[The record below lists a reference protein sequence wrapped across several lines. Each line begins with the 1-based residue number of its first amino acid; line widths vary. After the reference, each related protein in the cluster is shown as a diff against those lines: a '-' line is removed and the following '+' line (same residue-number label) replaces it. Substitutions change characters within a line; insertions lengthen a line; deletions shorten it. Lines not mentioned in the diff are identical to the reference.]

1 MKCFTPAPRLG
12 HPGTWRGAALRSR
25 AGGLFLA
32 LGLAGCLARP
42 PAGPRAVV
50 FQTDFGLKD
59 GAVAAMKGVATGVDP
74 SLRLHDLTQEIPP
87 FHIWEA
93 AYRLKQTFAYWPPG
107 TVFVSVVD
115 PGVGTERR
123 PVVARLRT
131 GQWVV
136 TPDNGTLTFLAES
149 PGIES
154 LRVIDMAR
162 HRLPGS
168 ADSYTFHGRDLFAY
182 VAARLAAGKLSWAG
196 VGEPAATPAVRLP
209 YQAAELRDGVLLG
222 TVPVLDIQYG
232 NVWSNIPGRRLA
244 ELGVKPGDS
253 AEVTFRQA
261 GREVWRGTLP
271 LVTTFGAVPAG
282 QPLLFVNSLLDV
294 AVALNQDSFA
304 ARHGIGSGPDW
315 TLEVRPAPRP

>member
-1 MKCFTPAPRLG
+1 MKRPLPTPVSG
-12 HPGTWRGAALRSR
+12 GTR
-25 AGGLFLA
+25 AGTRALTRVLA
-32 LGLAGCLARP
+32 LTLTAGLAGCLIRP
-42 PAGPRAVV
+42 PSGPRAVV

-74 SLRLHDLTQEIPP
+74 TLRLHDLTQEIPP

-93 AYRLKQTFAYWPPG
+93 AYRLKQTVAYWPPG

-123 PVVARLRT
+123 PVVARLQS
-131 GQWVV
+131 GQLVV
-136 TPDNGTLTFLAES
+136 TPDNGALTFLAES

-182 VAARLAAGKLSWAG
+182 VAARLAAGQLTWEG
-196 VGEPAATPAVRLP
+196 VGAPAATPAVRLP
-209 YQAAELRDGVLLG
+209 YQAPELRDGALRG

-244 ELGVKPGDS
+244 ELGLKSGDT

-271 LVTTFGAVPAG
+271 WVTTFGAVPAG
-282 QPLLFVNSLLDV
+282 RPLLFVNSLLDV

-315 TLEVRPAPRP
+315 TIEVRPAPRP